1 MKYEISYSYL
11 LNVSK
16 AGVFQCLRKLKTP
29 KTQERKMAAKEIRYG

>member
-16 AGVFQCLRKLKTP
+16 AGVFAKTP
-29 KTQERKMAAKEIRYG
+29 KTQERKMAAKESH